1 MRRLKR
7 FLILIRITKMYIHVE
22 GNIGA
27 GKSTFLRYIEEN
39 TDFNVS
45 QEPVDEWMN
54 IKGEDNKSLLETF
67 YEDIP
72 RWSFAFQMNCFITR
86 VHNVKKM
93 PRTSV
98 NFIERS
104 ILSDR
109 IFAKNCYE
117 NDTMTKIEFD
127 IYTRWS
133 EWLKDKLCDNIDAII
148 YLRTTPDV
156 SDERIDKRSRN
167 GESNIPMDY
176 LKQLHNHHDKWLLNE
191 KGIPVLVLDANTI
204 KYDENLIKTITNFVK
219 IN

>member
-1 MRRLKR
+1 
-7 FLILIRITKMYIHVE
+7 MYIHIE

-39 TDFNVS
+39 TDFKVS

-93 PRTSV
+93 PKTGI

-104 ILSDR
+104 ILSDK
-109 IFAKNCYE
+109 IFAKNCYQ
-117 NDTMTKIEFD
+117 NHTMTKIEFD

-148 YLRTTPDV
+148 YLRTTPEV
-156 SDERIDKRSRN
+156 SDERIKKRSRD
-167 GESNIPMDY
+167 GESNIPMEY
-176 LKQLHNHHDKWLLNE
+176 LEQLHKHHDEWLLCE
-191 KGIPVLVLDANTI
+191 KEIPVLVLDANTI
-204 KYDENLIKTITNFVK
+204 KYDENLIKTIRNFVK
-219 IN
+219 LN

>member
-1 MRRLKR
+1 
-7 FLILIRITKMYIHVE
+7 MYIHVE

-117 NDTMTKIEFD
+117 NGTMTKIEFD

-133 EWLKDKLCDNIDAII
+133 EWLKEKLCDNIDAII

-156 SDERIDKRSRN
+156 SDKRIEKRSRN
-167 GESNIPMDY
+167 GESDIPMDY
-176 LKQLHNHHDKWLLNE
+176 LKQLHEHHDKWLLNE
-191 KGIPVLVLDANTI
+191 KEVPVLVLDANTI